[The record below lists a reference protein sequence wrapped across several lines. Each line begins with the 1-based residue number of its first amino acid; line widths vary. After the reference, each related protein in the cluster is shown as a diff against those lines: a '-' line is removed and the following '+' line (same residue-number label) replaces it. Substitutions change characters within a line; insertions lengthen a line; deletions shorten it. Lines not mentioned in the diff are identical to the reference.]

1 MTARIELAA
10 RALSRATALYVTA
23 GAGMGV
29 DSGLP
34 DFRGTQGFWRA
45 YPAYERLGLR
55 FEELASP
62 RWFASDPRLAW
73 GFYGHRLALYR
84 RTRPHEGFQAL
95 RRLAQRMARGAF
107 VFTSNVDGQFQR
119 AGFDEA
125 RVEEC
130 HGALDWLQCT
140 RRCGAPLFRADA
152 YEPAIDETSLR
163 AVGELPLCAACG
175 ALARPNVLMFGD
187 WGWESSRSDAQ
198 AARRAA
204 FDEGLDADEP
214 QGARG
219 AAGLGDP
226 GGRLVV
232 LECGAGTAIPTVRH
246 FGEEAAAR
254 HGGVLVRVNLRESE
268 GPRGT
273 VSIASGAMAALAAIE
288 ARLSSA

>member
-1 MTARIELAA
+1 MSAHDAAIDEAASALA
-10 RALSRATALYVTA
+10 RATALVVTA

-45 YPAYERLGLR
+45 YPSYAKLGLR

-62 RWFASDPRLAW
+62 RWFATDPRLAW

-84 RTRPHEGFQAL
+84 RTVPHGGFAILQ
-95 RRLAQRMARGAF
+95 RLGKRARDGVF

-119 AGFDEA
+119 AGFDED
-125 RVEEC
+125 VIEEC

-140 RRCGAPLFRADA
+140 RRCGAALWRADGF
-152 YEPAIDETSLR
+152 EPSIDEVTCL
-163 AVGELPLCAACG
+163 AEGELPLCPGCG

-198 AARRAA
+198 SERREAFVDRVARAA
-204 FDEGLDADEP
+204 
-214 QGARG
+214 
-219 AAGLGDP
+219 

-232 LECGAGTAIPTVRH
+232 VECGAGTAIPTVRH
-246 FGEEAAAR
+246 FGEELCAR
-254 HGGVLVRVNLRESE
+254 QGGKLVRINVRESH

-273 VSIASGAMAALAAIE
+273 ISLACGALEALDAIA
-288 ARLSSA
+288 ARLPSA